1 MTITMKAQYLGTCIR
16 KEAECLVQV
25 AEKLQTGEMP
35 AEILPGVLR
44 QMERQFR
51 QLSKT
56 AEGRAF

>member
-16 KEAECLVQV
+16 KEAASLVQV

-35 AEILPGVLR
+35 AEILPEVLR

-56 AEGRAF
+56 AEGYTL